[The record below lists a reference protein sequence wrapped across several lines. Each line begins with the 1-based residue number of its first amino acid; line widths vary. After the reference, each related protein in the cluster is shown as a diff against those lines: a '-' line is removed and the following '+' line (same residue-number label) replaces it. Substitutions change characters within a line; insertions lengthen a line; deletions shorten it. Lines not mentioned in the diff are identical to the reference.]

1 MTKRIVEVPQDLE
14 RKIWAKLKAGDY
26 ADFDHLVAVAV
37 ENQLLADQGGRVE
50 WGPPPGSKSG
60 RVPMIKDLVVEKGS
74 HPSGRRIKEPTSVPA
89 IALAPAST
97 TDWKAPDSVKV
108 AHEPDNDLLVAGPLW
123 GQFYRILPTK
133 PALRIL
139 GQLSADAQ
147 PTFASFKSAATAEA
161 EAMGLLLLER
171 DVSSGRKFGD
181 RVSTSF
187 PSPDEKSRRRYRD
200 QFLGYVRPGDGR
212 LDGLLPRLKLVNIW
226 SVEGTHMI
234 GITAAGLEFAKLPNP
249 VIDGGASKSTEAA
262 FSAEESRFLLDHI
275 RTKLPIED
283 EHMRFLLH
291 AVQDGI
297 TEREAL
303 NDRMRDFY
311 GSRVS
316 DSSSWSDAHV
326 NTMRAGV
333 TSRLYELGLLERE
346 RSLEGVKYTLT
357 EAGRALAAGKPLEAR

>member
-1 MTKRIVEVPQDLE
+1 MTKRIVDVPQDLE

-37 ENQLLADQGGRVE
+37 ENQLLADQGERVA
-50 WGPPPGSKSG
+50 WGPPPGSKAG
-60 RVPMIKDLVVEKGS
+60 RLLVVKDLVVERGLR
-74 HPSGRRIKEPTSVPA
+74 HSGRRVKEPTSVPA
-89 IALAPAST
+89 IALTPAST
-97 TDWKAPDSVKV
+97 TGWKAPESVKI
-108 AHEPDNDLLVAGPLW
+108 APEPDNDLLVAGPLW

-139 GQLSADAQ
+139 GQMSADAQ
-147 PTFASFKSAATAEA
+147 PTFASFRSAATAEA

-181 RVSTSF
+181 RASTSF

-226 SVEGTHMI
+226 SVEGTHII
-234 GITAAGLEFAKLPNP
+234 GITAAGLEFARLPNP
-249 VIDGGASKSTEAA
+249 VIDGGASKSIVAA

-275 RTKLPIED
+275 RAKLPTED
-283 EHMRFLLH
+283 EHMRFLLR
-291 AVQDGI
+291 AIQDGV

-303 NDRMRDFY
+303 NARMRDFY
-311 GSRVS
+311 GSKLDNS
-316 DSSSWSDAHV
+316 AHWSDAHV

-346 RSLEGVKYTLT
+346 RSPEGVKYTMT
-357 EAGRALAAGKPLEAR
+357 EAGRAFAIGKPLEAR